1 MVVRRQL
8 PSFFVIKAQYPPER
22 SYVKDSQLSAGHS
35 IALTMIGFA
44 IAFRDGDINR
54 VDCIR
59 VCSRIDPSSI
69 DTGSVFKRQASNSV
83 KMSEISNERKNACN
97 Y

>member
-1 MVVRRQL
+1 
-8 PSFFVIKAQYPPER
+8 
-22 SYVKDSQLSAGHS
+22 
-35 IALTMIGFA
+35 MIGFA

-54 VDCIR
+54 VDCIP

-69 DTGSVFKRQASNSV
+69 DTDSVFKRQASNSV